1 MRRFSWSWLLV
12 WVIAIA
18 LGAAALYISV
28 QRPVFFP

>member
-1 MRRFSWSWLLV
+1 MDRIKWSWVLV
-12 WVIAIA
+12 WVIVIA